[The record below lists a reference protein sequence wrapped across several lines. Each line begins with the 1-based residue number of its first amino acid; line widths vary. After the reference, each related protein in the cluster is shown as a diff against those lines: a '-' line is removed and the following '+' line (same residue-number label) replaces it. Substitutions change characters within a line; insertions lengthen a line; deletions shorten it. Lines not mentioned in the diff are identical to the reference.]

1 MKIRSIS
8 SEIYPIPIEYF
19 LGWEYVCVC
28 FGVLLKKKKDI
39 SIHSS
44 IYSAEAEIVIF
55 EYLVCLEVDYKD

>member
-19 LGWEYVCVC
+19 LGWEYMCVC
-28 FGVLLKKKKDI
+28 FGVLLKRKDI
-39 SIHSS
+39 SIHLS
-44 IYSAEAEIVIF
+44 IYSTDAEIVIF